1 MLTTIPGSTKISATT
16 SHQEKCESSWEILL
30 PAGWRRAV
38 SSLKPVWALPDGQAV
53 TASLPT
59 WPRSQPSTAAAW
71 ALHTLAARA
80 LAVPAERACVCP
92 HTQSQPKEHLGPVQN
107 SHASVI
113 FSHLRCKTE
122 LPCVKHVTSNPC
134 WQIVSLQGEYLN
146 GSGNVIVS
154 HSFTLSAE
162 DFGHQNKKN
171 QTDISNNA
179 DVKQLGKKF
188 KTT

>member
-92 HTQSQPKEHLGPVQN
+92 HTQSQPKEHLGPMQN

-134 WQIVSLQGEYLN
+134 WQIVSLQGNTWTALAMQL
-146 GSGNVIVS
+146 S
-154 HSFTLSAE
+154 HTVLPSQQRILDIKTKRIKQISVTMQMLS
-162 DFGHQNKKN
+162 
-171 QTDISNNA
+171 S
-179 DVKQLGKKF
+179 
-188 KTT
+188 